1 MIGNFPEV
9 WNFNRFMCKYRSV
22 LLSPAHSFINFF
34 FYPHLV
40 DVPLPAYVVE
50 HMDADVKNVL
60 FDIHERAS
68 IKRTSMVAARD
79 KVNEPKPTT
88 AQAEP
93 ATVTEDASA
102 ERGSFLY
109 LPLPKKHII
118 NLQCLGFE
126 GNVANV

>member
-1 MIGNFPEV
+1 VKFETSTGSCVSIGWF
-9 WNFNRFMCKYRSV
+9 S
-22 LLSPAHSFINFF
+22 SPRSFIHQFLF

-60 FDIHERAS
+60 FDIHERAI

-88 AQAEP
+88 AQAEH
-93 ATVTEDASA
+93 ATVTEDASL
-102 ERGSFLY
+102 ERGSFYTFLSQ
-109 LPLPKKHII
+109 KTHH
-118 NLQCLGFE
+118 QSTMFRF
-126 GNVANV
+126 